1 MRMKILERLPAMIE
15 ISTIGH
21 ISQHGKDT
29 LTNARRTTDPKI
41 MTLLAPHPTS
51 LTNKVIDFS
60 NLQYSRV
67 AETSSTG
74 AQSPGTQAAALDDDA
89 EEAWSLE
96 NRYSV
101 QA

>member
-1 MRMKILERLPAMIE
+1 MRMKILERLPAMIA
-15 ISTIGH
+15 ISTIRH

-29 LTNARRTTDPKI
+29 LTNAGRTTHPKT
-41 MTLLAPHPTS
+41 MTVLAPHPTS
-51 LTNKVIDFS
+51 LTNRVIDFS

-74 AQSPGTQAAALDDDA
+74 AQSPGTQAAAFDDDA

-96 NRYSV
+96 NRYNV